1 MYASGYGDN
10 TWRSAGSEA
19 YSSGVTGAA
28 VAGTGG
34 YSMGAGAATDGAANG
49 TAGYGGGYG
58 ATGRQTQ
65 RGPDAR
71 FRPYPAAGDRTG

>member
-1 MYASGYGDN
+1 MG
-10 TWRSAGSEA
+10 
-19 YSSGVTGAA
+19 GAA
-28 VAGTGG
+28 SAAAAAAGDATG
-34 YSMGAGAATDGAANG
+34 NG

-71 FRPYPAAGDRTG
+71 FRPYPATGDRT